1 MSDERSFAEQAA
13 RTRAAWHR
21 YQAVRASTEAGVIR
35 LSAAAQRF
43 MVVLQEGTDQE
54 IAEHPDLA
62 EINVMLD
69 GYYEDPKAQ

>member
-1 MSDERSFAEQAA
+1 MSDDRSFAEQAA

-21 YQAVRASTEAGVIR
+21 YQAARANTEASTIR

-69 GYYEDPKAQ
+69 GYYEEPNPQ